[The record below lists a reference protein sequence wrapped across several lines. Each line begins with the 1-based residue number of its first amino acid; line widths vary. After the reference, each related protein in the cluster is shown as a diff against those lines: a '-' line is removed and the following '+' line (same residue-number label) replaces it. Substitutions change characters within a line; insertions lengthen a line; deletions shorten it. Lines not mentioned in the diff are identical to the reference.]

1 MNHCKKCGHELSPT
15 AEFCGNCGEPVPKRK
30 AACNTNLLIG
40 IAIGVGLILTVI
52 CSLALR
58 ACRNAAPSDQPSVV
72 LEASATVSTEATSTT
87 PSEPQYRQPTPT
99 MIRIT
104 DDGQLWA
111 VIRFTYDD
119 DLLMTEYSEEYFT
132 DGAVD
137 WTVQTSMTYDD
148 QARLV
153 RQDITRSDLTYEDGS
168 GGYCT
173 YRYDDA
179 GKLIFNENK
188 TFESWSKTT
197 YVYDFDNRLT
207 RTVEEYDPYTLTTD
221 YIYDDSGNVERR
233 EESYDYGNGDIQKE
247 TQLGAG
253 EPATTTDYKPF
264 EFTFYK
270 GEWASASISIT
281 DNTGQ
286 AIWTTSMSAPELLT
300 NEYGYVTEIRD
311 PIYNDTVRTYSIY
324 YNGEVPSE
332 QSGNVAQSKTSLSY
346 PISLDDCY
354 VIYRNY
360 YGRDMRDGNTVEV
373 SRSTENGE
381 NVLYFFIKTYFIKG
395 EAPVTY
401 EVFKVFVDSGKCT
414 GGAESHSDRWP
425 TFQAEDYYP

>member
-30 AACNTNLLIG
+30 TAYNANLLIG
-40 IAIGVGLILTVI
+40 IVIGVGLVLTVI
-52 CSLALR
+52 CSFAVR
-58 ACRNAAPSDQPSVV
+58 ASRNAVPSAQTSVAV
-72 LEASATVSTEATSTT
+72 ESASTVSTESTA
-87 PSEPQYRQPTPT
+87 PGEPQYQQPTPT

-104 DDGQLWA
+104 DGGQLWA
-111 VIRFTYDD
+111 VIRFTYND

-148 QARLV
+148 Q
-153 RQDITRSDLTYEDGS
+153 S
-168 GGYCT
+168 
-173 YRYDDA
+173 
-179 GKLIFNENK
+179 
-188 TFESWSKTT
+188 
-197 YVYDFDNRLT
+197 RLT
-207 RTVEEYDPYTLTTD
+207 RRDIVRSDMVFEDGTSGYYIYRYNTAGNLVYTESRTFEGGAKVTYIYDDGNRLIRTIGEYDPYTLTTD
-221 YIYDDSGNVERR
+221 YLYNDSGNVEQRK
-233 EESYDYGNGDIQKE
+233 ESYDYGNGDIRKE
-247 TQLGAG
+247 TQPGDG
-253 EPATTTDYKPF
+253 KPATTTDYKPF

-281 DNTGQ
+281 DRAGQ

-324 YNGEVPSE
+324 YNGEVLSE
-332 QSGNVAQSKTSLSY
+332 QSDDAAQPKTSLSY

-354 VIYRNY
+354 IIYRNY
-360 YGRDMRDGNTVEV
+360 YGQDMRDGNTVEV
-373 SRSTENGE
+373 SRSTEDGE
-381 NVLYFFIKTYFIKG
+381 NVLYFYIKDYFIKG
-395 EAPVTY
+395 EPPVTY
-401 EVFKVFVDSGKCT
+401 AVFEVFVDSGTCT
-414 GGAESHSDRWP
+414 GGAESHSDIWP

>member
-1 MNHCKKCGHELSPT
+1 M
-15 AEFCGNCGEPVPKRK
+15 
-30 AACNTNLLIG
+30 LIG
-40 IAIGVGLILTVI
+40 IAIGVSLVLTVI
-52 CSLALR
+52 CSLTLHAS
-58 ACRNAAPSDQPSVV
+58 RNAAPSDQSSGVM
-72 LEASATVSTEATSTT
+72 EASATVSTETTSTT

-99 MIRIT
+99 MIRIA

-137 WTVQTSMTYDD
+137 WTVQASMTYDD
-148 QARLV
+148 QSRLI
-153 RQDITRSDLTYEDGS
+153 RRDIVRSDMVFEDGTS
-168 GGYCT
+168 GYYIYT
-173 YRYDDA
+173 YDTT
-179 GKLIFNENK
+179 GNLISRESR
-188 TFESWSKTT
+188 TFEGGAEVT
-197 YVYDFDNRLT
+197 YTYDAQNRLIHT
-207 RTVEEYDPYTLTTD
+207 IEEYGLYTLTTD

-233 EESYDYGNGDIQKE
+233 EESYDYGNGDIRKE
-247 TQLGAG
+247 TQLEDG

-270 GEWASASISIT
+270 GEWTSASISIT
-281 DNTGQ
+281 GNAGQ

-300 NEYGYVTEIRD
+300 NEYGYVTEIRN

-332 QSGNVAQSKTSLSY
+332 QSGNVAQPKASLSY

-354 VIYRNY
+354 IIYRNY

-373 SRSTENGE
+373 SHSTENGE
-381 NVLYFFIKTYFIKG
+381 NVLYFFMKDYFIKG
-395 EAPVTY
+395 EPPVTY

-425 TFQAEDYYP
+425 TFQAGDYYP

>member
-15 AEFCGNCGEPVPKRK
+15 AEFCGNCGEPVPKQK
-30 AACNTNLLIG
+30 TAYNANLLIG
-40 IAIGVGLILTVI
+40 IAIGVGLVLAVI

-58 ACRNAAPSDQPSVV
+58 ASRNAAPSDQPSGVM
-72 LEASATVSTEATSTT
+72 EASATVSTEATSTT
-87 PSEPQYRQPTPT
+87 PSEPQYWQPTPT

-173 YRYDDA
+173 YRYDDT
-179 GKLIFNENK
+179 GNLIFNENK

-233 EESYDYGNGDIQKE
+233 EESYDYGNGDIRKE
-247 TQLGAG
+247 TQPGDG
-253 EPATTTDYKPF
+253 KPATTTDYKPF

-281 DNTGQ
+281 DNAGQ
-286 AIWTTSMSAPELLT
+286 AIWTTPMSAPELLT
-300 NEYGYVTEIRD
+300 NEYGYVAEIRD

-332 QSGNVAQSKTSLSY
+332 QSGNVAQSKTSLNY

-354 VIYRNY
+354 LIYRNY

-381 NVLYFFIKTYFIKG
+381 NVLYFFMKDYFIKG
-395 EAPVTY
+395 EPPVTY
-401 EVFKVFVDSGKCT
+401 AVFEVFVDSGKCT